1 MRNSAE
7 FTRVLRASSPN
18 AAFSILSGNG
28 ADPTGQSRMAFAR
41 YRGAAEKALL
51 AAGVPRVY
59 IFRPAYIYPVDR
71 RKEPNFS
78 YRVLRWIY
86 PAFRVT
92 FPNLVIRSDELARAM
107 VDVVVQRTDEHQSFV
122 FENRDIKSIA
132 HASAFA

>member
-1 MRNSAE
+1 MAR
-7 FTRVLRASSPN
+7 TRQ
-18 AAFSILSGNG
+18 
-28 ADPTGQSRMAFAR
+28 GQSRMAFAR